1 MPPSHGR
8 SYKRAHVACKACN
21 SRKVRCTITLS
32 GPPCANCAVDNIPCE
47 MKTRKR
53 RRNTDILPAISDPGT
68 QENPMSLE
76 QTPPATRLCTSQS
89 ESPHWDTSGL
99 AKDCEPSRW
108 GPMTDAVHLSPD
120 HSQQAHNASS
130 ATSSRDTIVVGHNTD
145 ESDIGVAFD
154 AEADVP
160 RQNDHQDEVETP
172 PIANATSAWAE
183 TLEEHESDGNRVPFY
198 PGDRRGPAF
207 VIDICKPQRSTD
219 SNHSFVAMPSLESLQ
234 PEEIEYLRWKGC
246 FSLPPHP
253 LQEALI
259 KAYFHHAH
267 SFEPVLDPQD
277 FFCAYS
283 KGQLSLLLL
292 WSVFMCAATF
302 VEDSLFFVNLFE
314 SPLTFKRH
322 AFQRAKTLY
331 DADYEKNKV
340 TLIQSVFLMG
350 HFYADAEDRLGPWH
364 WNGIAI
370 SLSHTI
376 GIHMLTS
383 PARNGIRPLWRRIW
397 WCIYYREV
405 WLSMGQGRPM
415 RISLDHCSTPMPGLY
430 DTSPSCSP
438 EYQHYAPKELGIL
451 FGIWLKLIEVTR
463 IMGRILSLNYTIKG
477 ARPSRAII
485 ERDENEIRANWIHD
499 GNNDQSPV
507 LASHVYQYRLHTQA
521 AIIALYRPFLH
532 EAPDGVPD
540 DEQDGWKEFAN
551 SKLRTA
557 AAHATHAINCM
568 MAEDLIKFSQTIAVL
583 TISPPIQIHL
593 LEMASSKSLSNKL
606 AKHNLALCLLALDE
620 MRKSYVSADAA
631 YKLFDRA
638 RIMVEKSLGED
649 AVVSRDLVD
658 AANSSR
664 EAQGIETS
672 EWLDDST
679 PVGHE
684 FASVGLFSALWMPF
698 ANLIPDESLES
709 SF

>member
-1 MPPSHGR
+1 MCQLRGGQHSLRDEDP
-8 SYKRAHVACKACN
+8 
-21 SRKVRCTITLS
+21 
-32 GPPCANCAVDNIPCE
+32 
-47 MKTRKR
+47 
-53 RRNTDILPAISDPGT
+53 NTDILPAISDPGT

-207 VIDICKPQRSTD
+207 SPSNQRKSSIFGGKVAFHCLRIHFKKPSSKRISIMLILLSQSWILKTFSVHIVKVNLVYYFSDIHIFT
-219 SNHSFVAMPSLESLQ
+219 
-234 PEEIEYLRWKGC
+234 
-246 FSLPPHP
+246 
-253 LQEALI
+253 
-259 KAYFHHAH
+259 
-267 SFEPVLDPQD
+267 
-277 FFCAYS
+277 
-283 KGQLSLLLL
+283 GQ
-292 WSVFMCAATF
+292 F

-430 DTSPSCSP
+430 DTSPNCSP
-438 EYQHYAPKELGIL
+438 EYQHYAPEELGIL
-451 FGIWLKLIEVTR
+451 FGIWLKLIE
-463 IMGRILSLNYTIKG
+463 G

-649 AVVSRDLVD
+649 AVVSRDLEA

-684 FASVGLFSALWMPF
+684 FAS
-698 ANLIPDESLES
+698 
-709 SF
+709 

>member
-1 MPPSHGR
+1 
-8 SYKRAHVACKACN
+8 
-21 SRKVRCTITLS
+21 
-32 GPPCANCAVDNIPCE
+32 
-47 MKTRKR
+47 
-53 RRNTDILPAISDPGT
+53 
-68 QENPMSLE
+68 MSLE

-108 GPMTDAVHLSPD
+108 GSMTDAVHLSPD

-172 PIANATSAWAE
+172 PIANATSAWTE

-198 PGDRRGPAF
+198 PD
-207 VIDICKPQRSTD
+207 K
-219 SNHSFVAMPSLESLQ
+219 
-234 PEEIEYLRWKGC
+234 
-246 FSLPPHP
+246 
-253 LQEALI
+253 LI
-259 KAYFHHAH
+259 FT
-267 SFEPVLDPQD
+267 
-277 FFCAYS
+277 
-283 KGQLSLLLL
+283 GQ
-292 WSVFMCAATF
+292 F

-438 EYQHYAPKELGIL
+438 EYQHYAPEELGIL

-649 AVVSRDLVD
+649 AVVSRDLVA

>member
-1 MPPSHGR
+1 MSDQGMQDTSMP
-8 SYKRAHVACKACN
+8 
-21 SRKVRCTITLS
+21 SR
-32 GPPCANCAVDNIPCE
+32 
-47 MKTRKR
+47 
-53 RRNTDILPAISDPGT
+53 
-68 QENPMSLE
+68 
-76 QTPPATRLCTSQS
+76 QTPSAAQLSNSQS
-89 ESPHWDTSGL
+89 ESPHWDGPGL
-99 AKDCEPSRW
+99 AGEGNPSRW
-108 GPMTDAVHLSPD
+108 DPTADGPSSLSPD

-130 ATSSRDTIVVGHNTD
+130 STSNRDTIVVNQNIDAGEIT
-145 ESDIGVAFD
+145 VALD
-154 AEADVP
+154 AEDEELL
-160 RQNDHQDEVETP
+160 QSEHHDEVETP

-198 PGDRRGPAF
+198 P
-207 VIDICKPQRSTD
+207 
-219 SNHSFVAMPSLESLQ
+219 
-234 PEEIEYLRWKGC
+234 
-246 FSLPPHP
+246 
-253 LQEALI
+253 
-259 KAYFHHAH
+259 
-267 SFEPVLDPQD
+267 DPQE
-277 FFCAYS
+277 FFNAYG

-302 VEDSLFFVNLFE
+302 VEDSLFFMNLYQ
-314 SPLTFKRH
+314 SPLTFKRN

-376 GIHMLTS
+376 GLHMLTS
-383 PARNGIRPLWRRIW
+383 PSRIGIRPLWRRTW

-415 RISLDHCSTPMPGLY
+415 RISLDHCSTPMPGSY

-438 EYQHYAPKELGIL
+438 EYQRFVPEDLGAL
-451 FGIWLKLIEVTR
+451 LGIWLKLIGVTHV
-463 IMGRILSLNYTIKG
+463 MGRILTTNYTIKS

-485 ERDENEIRANWIHD
+485 ERDENEIRAHWIHD
-499 GNNDQSPV
+499 ENNNRSPV
-507 LASHVYQYRLHTQA
+507 LASHLYQYRLHTQA

-532 EAPDGVPD
+532 EIPDGVPD
-540 DEQDGWKEFAN
+540 DEQDSWKALAK

-568 MAEDLIKFSQTIAVL
+568 MAEELIKYAQTIAVL
-583 TISPPIQIHL
+583 TISPPIQVHL
-593 LEMASSKSLSNKL
+593 LEMALSKSSSGKL

-620 MRKSYVSADAA
+620 MRKYYVSADAA

-638 RIMVEKSLGED
+638 RIMVEKSLRND
-649 AVVSRDLVD
+649 DIHSQVSVP
-658 AANSSR
+658 AADGQR
-664 EAQGIETS
+664 EPQGIETS
-672 EWLDDST
+672 EWLDDSASMSYE
-679 PVGHE
+679 V
-684 FASVGLFSALWMPF
+684 ASVGLFSALWMPF
-698 ANLIPDESLES
+698 ANLIPDESLDG